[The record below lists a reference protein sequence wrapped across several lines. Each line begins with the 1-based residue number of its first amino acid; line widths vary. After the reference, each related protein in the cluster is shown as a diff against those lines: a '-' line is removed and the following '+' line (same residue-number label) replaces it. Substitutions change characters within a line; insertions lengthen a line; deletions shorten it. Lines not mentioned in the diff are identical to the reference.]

1 MFIWIKTQ
9 IRNEKGLSLVELL
22 AVIVILGIV
31 ASIATPAIGDI
42 VQKSRDRAIIVDATS
57 IIAVAKMAYLD
68 SSCDGTE
75 TNPCDENSL
84 QPYVDGITL
93 PKGTLVTYNRET
105 NVWGIIYPAFAD
117 IKTPSLKMVATNS
130 IAEKDL
136 LERLN

>member
-9 IRNEKGLSLVELL
+9 ISNEKGLTLVELL

-31 ASIATPAIGDI
+31 AAIAIPAIGDL
-42 VQKSRDRAIIVDATS
+42 VQKSRDRAILVDATN
-57 IIAVAKMAYLD
+57 IIAAAKMAYLD
-68 SSCDGTE
+68 GSCNGTE

-84 QPYVDGITL
+84 QPYVEGTTL
-93 PKGTLVTYNRET
+93 PAGTLVTFNREL
-105 NVWGIIYPAFAD
+105 NEWGIFYPAFAD

-130 IAEKDL
+130 TTETYL